1 MSSALRAGNLAAYQV
16 ARLQRRLPS
25 APEMPT
31 RTATAKCG
39 KMDVEMTARSLTFG
53 VLTFQALAYAELR
66 GDAEFAEGIGLD
78 SVWLADQAV
87 PDHLPILEAWTALA
101 ALAADT
107 SRIRLGTLIT
117 NVAIRNPML
126 LARQALTVDQI
137 SGGRLDVGI
146 GAGYYQDDHRWLGI
160 DYLDAP
166 GRVQRLTEAAEVLD
180 RALRGERVSYNGAY
194 VQLDDA
200 PSLLP
205 VQLPRPPIWIA
216 VHGAKS
222 LRLAARL
229 ADGAAC
235 VGDEGVGLEQ
245 TLPHFRDRMK
255 RLDEIC
261 AEQGRDPRSV
271 RRCYLAGF
279 AEEPVFSSPDSA
291 ADFIGS
297 FAEAGATDFVF
308 GLANQTQPAF
318 EASVTSG
325 QFATRE
331 KLEKLVAEVLPTVRS

>member
-1 MSSALRAGNLAAYQV
+1 MSSAPPGTQPDPGHPL
-16 ARLQRRLPS
+16 
-25 APEMPT
+25 
-31 RTATAKCG
+31 
-39 KMDVEMTARSLTFG
+39 TARSLAFG

-66 GDAEFAEGIGLD
+66 SDAEFAEKIGLD
-78 SVWLADQAV
+78 TVWLADQAV

-137 SGGRLDVGI
+137 SDGRLDVGI

-166 GRVQRLTEAAEVLD
+166 GRVQRLTEVAEVLD
-180 RALRGERVSYNGAY
+180 RGLRGERVSYNGAY

-205 VQLPRPPIWIA
+205 VQLPRPPMWIA

-222 LRLAARL
+222 LGLAARL
-229 ADGAAC
+229 GDGAAC
-235 VGDEGVGLEQ
+235 VGDDGVDVDQ
-245 TLPHFRDRMK
+245 SLPRFRERMK
-255 RLDEIC
+255 RLDAIC
-261 AEQGRDPRSV
+261 EDLGRDPRTL

-279 AEEPVFSSPDSA
+279 ADEHIFKSADSA

-308 GLANQTQPAF
+308 GLANHTQPAF

-325 QFATRE
+325 QMATRE
-331 KLEKLVAEVLPTVRS
+331 KLEELFAQVVPKFRT

>member
-1 MSSALRAGNLAAYQV
+1 MLRRAMSAAPPGPQ
-16 ARLQRRLPS
+16 PDPEP
-25 APEMPT
+25 APAP
-31 RTATAKCG
+31 
-39 KMDVEMTARSLTFG
+39 RSLSIG

-66 GDAEFAEGIGLD
+66 SDAEFAERIGLD
-78 SVWLADQAV
+78 TVWLADQAV
-87 PDHLPILEAWTALA
+87 PDRLSILEAWTALA

-107 SRIRLGTLIT
+107 TRIRLGTLIT

-166 GRVQRLTEAAEVLD
+166 GRVQRLTEVAEVLD
-180 RALRGERVSYNGAY
+180 RGLRGERVSYNGAY

-205 VQLPRPPIWIA
+205 VQLPRPPMWIA
-216 VHGAKS
+216 VHGSKS

-229 ADGAAC
+229 GDGAAC
-235 VGDEGVGLEQ
+235 VGDEGVGVDQ
-245 TLPHFRDRMK
+245 SLPRFSERMK

-261 AEQGRDPRSV
+261 VEQGRDPRAL

-279 AEEPVFSSPDSA
+279 AEEHVFSSPESA

-297 FAEAGATDFVF
+297 FSDAGATDFVF
-308 GLANQTQPAF
+308 GLANHSQPAF
-318 EASVTSG
+318 AAGVTSG
-325 QFATRE
+325 HVAKPE
-331 KLEKLVAEVLPTVRS
+331 KLEIVVREGGPKLRSRPSPRKR

>member
-1 MSSALRAGNLAAYQV
+1 MLRRAMSSSSLGTQPDSGH
-16 ARLQRRLPS
+16 AR
-25 APEMPT
+25 
-31 RTATAKCG
+31 
-39 KMDVEMTARSLTFG
+39 TARSVAFG

-66 GDAEFAEGIGLD
+66 SDAEFAERIGLD
-78 SVWLADQAV
+78 TVWLADQAV
-87 PDHLPILEAWTALA
+87 PDSLSILEAWTALA

-107 SRIRLGTLIT
+107 SRIRIGTLIT

-166 GRVQRLTEAAEVLD
+166 GRVQRLTEVAEVLD
-180 RALRGERVSYNGAY
+180 RALRGERVTFNGAY

-229 ADGAAC
+229 GDAAAC
-235 VGDEGVGLEQ
+235 VGDEGVGVDQ
-245 TLPHFRDRMK
+245 SLPRFRERMK

-261 AEQGRDPRSV
+261 VEEGRDPRAL

-279 AEEPVFSSPDSA
+279 AEEHIFSSPESA

-297 FAEAGATDFVF
+297 FAGAGATDFVF
-308 GLANQTQPAF
+308 GLANQSQPAF
-318 EASVTSG
+318 EAGVTSG

-331 KLEKLVAEVLPTVRS
+331 KLEHLVTDVLPKFRS

>member
-1 MSSALRAGNLAAYQV
+1 MLRRAMSSSSPGTQPDPGHTL
-16 ARLQRRLPS
+16 
-25 APEMPT
+25 
-31 RTATAKCG
+31 
-39 KMDVEMTARSLTFG
+39 TARSLTFG

-66 GDAEFAEGIGLD
+66 SDAVFAEKIGLD
-78 SVWLADQAV
+78 TVWLADQAV
-87 PDHLPILEAWTALA
+87 PDHLSILEAWTALA

-107 SRIRLGTLIT
+107 SRIRIGTLIT

-137 SGGRLDVGI
+137 SGGRLDLGI

-166 GRVQRLTEAAEVLD
+166 GRVQRLTEVAEVLD
-180 RALRGERVSYNGAY
+180 RALRGERVTYNGAY

-200 PSLLP
+200 PTLLP
-205 VQLPRPPIWIA
+205 VQVPRPPIWIA

-229 ADGAAC
+229 GEGAAC
-235 VGDEGVGLEQ
+235 VGDEGVGIDQ
-245 TLPHFRDRMK
+245 SLPRFRERMK

-261 AEQGRDPRSV
+261 VELGKDPRAL

-279 AEEPVFSSPDSA
+279 ADEHVFSSTESA

-308 GLANQTQPAF
+308 GLANHTQPAF
-318 EASVTSG
+318 EAGVTSG

-331 KLEKLVAEVLPTVRS
+331 KLEKVVKDVVPKFRSIATHLSKLQP